1 MAILDIDELNASE
14 KSHKNLRK
22 ISYEEYF
29 GEMELSDEEKKERM
43 ELAGRLETVFVS
55 LFASLSD
62 MDGDMDAAYEEA
74 CNSYVNIANEFISKS
89 ETPSALLAH
98 VSATVLS
105 VIKVTKDNADSD
117 DDWYLSD
124 DRVTYIAANEAN
136 YTGNYRE
143 QIEMVKQGYKSKTWH
158 TMRDKHVRHTHRLID
173 SKTIG
178 IFEPFEVGNSL
189 MMFPK
194 DTSLDAE
201 SCEIANCRCVVKYSK

>member
-1 MAILDIDELNASE
+1 MAVLNIDELNVSE
-14 KSHKNLRK
+14 KSHKNLKR

-43 ELAGRLETVFVS
+43 VLAGRLEAVFIS
-55 LFASLSD
+55 LFSSLSGE
-62 MDGDMDAAYEEA
+62 DGDMDVAYEEA
-74 CNSYVNIANEFISKS
+74 CNSYVNIANEFISRK

-98 VSATVLS
+98 VSAAVLA
-105 VIKVTKDNADSD
+105 VIKVVNDNANSD
-117 DDWYLSD
+117 DEWYLSD
-124 DRVTYIAANEAN
+124 ERATCIAANEAN

-143 QIEMVKQGYKSKTWH
+143 QIEMVKQGYKFKTWH
-158 TMRDKHVRHTHRLID
+158 TMMDKRVRHTHKLVD
-173 SKTIG
+173 NKTIS